1 MIAFKD
7 FAPEQRAKAGFFRTA
22 QYESFEAAVHEAGR
36 WIEGE
41 NVTVINIETVV
52 LPNMHSP
59 HEDGSTDPELGQSSD
74 FATAWNQFVRVWY
87 QA

>member
-7 FAPEQRAKAGFFRTA
+7 FAPEQRSKAGFLRAA
-22 QYESFEAAVHEAGR
+22 QYASFEVAVREAGQ
-36 WIEGE
+36 WIERE
-41 NVTVINIETVV
+41 NVTIINIETVV

-59 HEDGSTDPELGQSSD
+59 HEEGSTDPELGQSGD